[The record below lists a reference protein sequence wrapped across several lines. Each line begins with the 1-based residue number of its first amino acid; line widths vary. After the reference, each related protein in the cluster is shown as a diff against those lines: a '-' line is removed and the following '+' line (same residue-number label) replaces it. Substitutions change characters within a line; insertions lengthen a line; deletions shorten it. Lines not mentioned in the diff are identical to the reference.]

1 MGGKSSLEKGKNGE
15 REVVKLLQ
23 PIVNRVCQEFEEC
36 DVARLQRNTL
46 QSDNGGFDIVGIDW
60 LALEVKRQE
69 QLNINSWW
77 MQTLAQTK
85 TGQHPVLF
93 FRQSRQQWRVMTLVP
108 LRLDECSAP
117 LQVRGEITLEAFL
130 QFFERKLRAEL
141 WNKGYVLRPQ
151 AQKRPSAR

>member
-1 MGGKSSLEKGKNGE
+1 MGGKSSLEKGRNGE

-46 QSDNGGFDIVGIDW
+46 QSDKGGFDIVGIDW

-77 MQTLAQTK
+77 LQTLTQTK

-93 FRQSRQQWRVMTLVP
+93 FRQSRQQWRVMTWVH

-151 AQKRPSAR
+151 NTGFPL

>member
-1 MGGKSSLEKGKNGE
+1 MSGKSSLEKGKNGE

-69 QLNINSWW
+69 QLNINAWW
-77 MQTLAQTK
+77 IQCLQQAK
-85 TGQHPVLF
+85 LGQHPVLF
-93 FRQSRQQWRVMTLVP
+93 FRQSRQQWRVMTWVHM
-108 LRLDECSAP
+108 RLDKESEP
-117 LQVRGEITLEAFL
+117 LQVRGEIGLDAFL

-141 WNKGYVLRPQ
+141 WSSGYVLRKPVGI
-151 AQKRPSAR
+151 